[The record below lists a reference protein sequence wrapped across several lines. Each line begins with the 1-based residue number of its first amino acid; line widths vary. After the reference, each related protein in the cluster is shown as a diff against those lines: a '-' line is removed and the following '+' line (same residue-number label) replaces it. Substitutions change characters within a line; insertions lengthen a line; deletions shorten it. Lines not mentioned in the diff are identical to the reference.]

1 MLDLLP
7 ARILT
12 AAWGMHCGGT
22 RVQGGPLVIPAS
34 GGVAWAETRV
44 GGNGWIEHCVE
55 VEPADLLLEV
65 RRETEARAEPSALSR
80 SEDGGA
86 VGGWEAGK
94 RR

>member
-7 ARILT
+7 ALILS

-44 GGNGWIEHCVE
+44 GGNGWIEHCGGGR
-55 VEPADLLLEV
+55 ASRLAAGSLE
-65 RRETEARAEPSALSR
+65 
-80 SEDGGA
+80 GN
-86 VGGWEAGK
+86 
-94 RR
+94 